1 VRAFFPKNLLGSRLN
16 RSRPPMN
23 RKFFS
28 LVLLAAMAIA
38 VGGMACAQVTKSID
52 DADETDSG
60 T

>member
-1 VRAFFPKNLLGSRLN
+1 
-16 RSRPPMN
+16 MN